1 MEDYSNFEKLL
12 KEKYQFPCEY
22 DFKFVVPS
30 LQKNEIINIFSN
42 ARIREKSSKTGK
54 YISFTVTKKVNTS
67 EEIVDSYKKTRM
79 IKNIIM
85 L

>member
-30 LQKNEIINIFSN
+30 LQKNEIIKIFSN
-42 ARIREKSSKTGK
+42 ASRIYQNTNKNKW
-54 YISFTVTKKVNTS
+54 KKLES
-67 EEIVDSYKKTRM
+67 
-79 IKNIIM
+79 
-85 L
+85 